1 VPIGS
6 ELLVERSLHPGRG
19 TNNGR
24 TAVLRRGFTAA
35 YGLGNGGIRQT
46 KVFERFNTPQEVC
59 NYRLGAALKMER
71 AILEILEVNV
81 KNAANDLVVELL
93 GSHLEESRSHA
104 PTVES
109 AFGLLGWEISDSACP
124 VIDAFE
130 KEGETHIK
138 KAEATLVDAIVL
150 QDAAEIEHYEIGV
163 YENLIVSA
171 RAMHRHDVAELLQ
184 RNAASERAA
193 LDRIMALQ
201 AELAP
206 VRGTG
211 SI

>member
-1 VPIGS
+1 M
-6 ELLVERSLHPGRG
+6 
-19 TNNGR
+19 
-24 TAVLRRGFTAA
+24 
-35 YGLGNGGIRQT
+35 
-46 KVFERFNTPQEVC
+46 FERFNTPEEAY

-71 AILEILEVNV
+71 TILEILEVNV
-81 KNAANDLVVELL
+81 KTAENGLVVELL
-93 GSHLEESRSHA
+93 GSHLEESRAHVPA
-104 PTVES
+104 VES
-109 AFGLLGWEISDSACP
+109 AFSLLGWEIADSPCP

-130 KEGETHIK
+130 EQGEAHIK
-138 KAEATLVDAIVL
+138 KAEATIVDAIVL

-171 RAMHRHDVAELLQ
+171 RAMHRHDVAELLR
-184 RNAASERAA
+184 RNIESERAV
-193 LDRIMALQ
+193 LSKLMALQ

>member
-1 VPIGS
+1 M
-6 ELLVERSLHPGRG
+6 ELAARSSREED
-19 TNNGR
+19 
-24 TAVLRRGFTAA
+24 
-35 YGLGNGGIRQT
+35 GNQ
-46 KVFERFNTPQEVC
+46 VFERFNTPEEAY

-71 AILEILEVNV
+71 AVLEILEVDV
-81 KNAANDLVVELL
+81 KNVENGLVVELL
-93 GSHLEESRSHA
+93 GSHLEESRAHV

-109 AFGLLGWEISDSACP
+109 AFGLLGWEIADSPCP

-130 KEGETHIK
+130 KEGEAHIK
-138 KAEATLVDAIVL
+138 RAGATIVDAIVL

-184 RNAASERAA
+184 RNIESERAA
-193 LDRIMALQ
+193 LGKIMALQ